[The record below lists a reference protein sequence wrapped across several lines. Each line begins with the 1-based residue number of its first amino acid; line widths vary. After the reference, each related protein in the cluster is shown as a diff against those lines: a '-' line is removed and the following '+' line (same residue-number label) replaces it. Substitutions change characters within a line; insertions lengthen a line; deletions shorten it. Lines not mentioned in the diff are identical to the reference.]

1 MYNQAT
7 SEKFGSFI
15 IDSPRQEYRKNHL
28 GFYSLNKEEE
38 DLSVSSREIVPDNP
52 DENYQTVQSTIT
64 SVSASLAHLLS
75 DDTGK
80 TFTLEDGRI
89 ITIFLGDLEFGGEE
103 DYARTGDLQDDD
115 YVDTQ
120 LTSLMEATKMI

>member
-7 SEKFGSFI
+7 SEKFGSFF
-15 IDSPRQEYRKNHL
+15 IDIPRQEYRKNHL

-52 DENYQTVQSTIT
+52 DENYQTVQSAIT
-64 SVSASLAHLLS
+64 RVSASLAHLLS
-75 DDTGK
+75 DDSGK

-89 ITIFLGDLEFGGEE
+89 ISIFLGDLEFGEG